1 MHKTKVFSNWVS
13 LLVVLKPVL
22 RLKCIKARLLLRER
36 ESIGGIEACVKVEMH
51 EGKALFKRV
60 NPLMV
65 LKPLLRL
72 KYMKARSFA
81 KTESLLM
88 VLKPVL
94 RLKCM
99 K

>member
-1 MHKTKVFSNWVS
+1 
-13 LLVVLKPVL
+13 
-22 RLKCIKARLLLRER
+22 
-36 ESIGGIEACVKVEMH
+36 MH
-51 EGKALFKRV
+51 EGEALFKRV

-65 LKPLLRL
+65 LKPVLRL